1 MKLRPF
7 ELGLVMTFGVL
18 ALVALFLMRTYE
30 PKPDDS
36 AVIVSG
42 PVTIWGTLPATVFSQ
57 ILGELSE
64 TYDSYR
70 NVSYRYIAPESFDRM
85 VVDALADQNP
95 PDILLMS
102 HERMVK
108 HRSRLQSIPY
118 ESFPVRD
125 FRNRYIDGAGIF
137 ALNDGVYAFPVAV
150 DPLVMYWNRDTLST
164 NGFLTPPATW
174 EEIVNE
180 VAPAL
185 TKRDF
190 NRTIQKSA
198 VAMGEYTNIKNS
210 FPIISM
216 LLIQSGSNLVSESGS
231 QYRVNLNTSAGSTA
245 APLTTALTFFTSF
258 SNVNNSLYGWNRSL
272 SLDRDMF
279 LREDL
284 ALYFGF
290 GSEGRELEAKNP
302 NLSFDIAEVPQGENV
317 VNKRTYGNFYGLFVL
332 KAAKNKSGA
341 YTVMNTLGEQQFAK
355 RIADANN
362 LAPVYRASLQ
372 MGSNDV
378 YGRVIYSSAFNTRA
392 WLNPDPDRVRGVFT
406 QSIEDIS
413 SNRRNITSV
422 AGDTVTRLQQI
433 Y

>member
-1 MKLRPF
+1 
-7 ELGLVMTFGVL
+7 
-18 ALVALFLMRTYE
+18 
-30 PKPDDS
+30 
-36 AVIVSG
+36 
-42 PVTIWGTLPATVFSQ
+42 
-57 ILGELSE
+57 
-64 TYDSYR
+64 
-70 NVSYRYIAPESFDRM
+70 
-85 VVDALADQNP
+85 
-95 PDILLMS
+95 
-102 HERMVK
+102 
-108 HRSRLQSIPY
+108 
-118 ESFPVRD
+118 
-125 FRNRYIDGAGIF
+125 
-137 ALNDGVYAFPVAV
+137 
-150 DPLVMYWNRDTLST
+150 
-164 NGFLTPPATW
+164 
-174 EEIVNE
+174 
-180 VAPAL
+180 
-185 TKRDF
+185 
-190 NRTIQKSA
+190 
-198 VAMGEYTNIKNS
+198 MGEYTNIKNS
-210 FPIISM
+210 FPILSM
-216 LLIQSGSNLVSESGS
+216 LLIQSGSNLVGESGS

-362 LAPVYRASLQ
+362 LAPVYRTSLQ

-422 AGDTVTRLQQI
+422 AGDTVARLQQI